1 MTKEELKQEAEE
13 YLHKDGTEAEKLV
26 KDIGMLCLTKRQLN
40 GIFAIFKQIYIDS
53 AEPRE
58 KRIAELKADNDA
70 RKFAMVMSEKVEKQL
85 QKEKC
90 ELIGTIQARDKTIQ
104 ELEKENAEL
113 KSLKDVADL
122 IRLNNSHIVAMAQ
135 LNNNNVA
142 LRKENAEL
150 KKDMA
155 SAVPLLEKATVISDL
170 LNKAKDLIKWFVWYF
185 REGSPN
191 LVPYKHKVEEAEQ
204 FISEV
209 EK

>member
-1 MTKEELKQEAEE
+1 MTKEELEK
-13 YLHKDGTEAEKLV
+13 EAEKYADGIYHYKINVSDYGEDGKINYRYSDV
-26 KDIGMLCLTKRQLN
+26 KEAYQKG
-40 GIFAIFKQIYIDS
+40 

-58 KRIAELKADNDA
+58 KRIEELEEDNDA
-70 RKFAMVMSEKVEKQL
+70 RKFAMAMSEKVEEQW

-104 ELEKENAEL
+104 ELEKEIEKIKKTYRKQRNKRIDELQKANAIL
-113 KSLKDVADL
+113 
-122 IRLNNSHIVAMAQ
+122 
-135 LNNNNVA
+135 
-142 LRKENAEL
+142 
-150 KKDMA
+150 
-155 SAVPLLEKATVISDL
+155 LLEKATVKSDL

-204 FISEV
+204 FLNIEV